1 MAIAA
6 FTLARLT
13 EAGVVER
20 SDRAVE
26 PVARK
31 SRTTIAHA

>member
-13 EAGVVER
+13 EAGLG
-20 SDRAVE
+20 
-26 PVARK
+26 
-31 SRTTIAHA
+31 SREKITA